1 MSVPVNLA
9 AYLNDPRRPADAL
22 GYREL
27 QGYLFAV
34 AAAPEL
40 VAPTEWLP
48 LILADAPALHSEDEA
63 NTLLNSLMNEYNVIN
78 DGVFSGQP
86 ALPAGCTFFVEPLAN
101 LEPGAPIAQ
110 WSRGFVRAHTWL
122 GDLWEDNIPAEWDD
136 EYAAILMTLSFYS
149 SRELATAFADET
161 KSTVGHLAA
170 SLRKV
175 FTPAMEEYVDLGRII
190 GNLLSPGSM
199 PPPRP

>member
-1 MSVPVNLA
+1 MPTSLA
-9 AYLNDPRRPADAL
+9 TYLNDPRRPADAL
-22 GYREL
+22 RYHEL

-40 VAPTEWLP
+40 IAPAEWLP
-48 LILADAPALHSEDEA
+48 LIIADGPALHSEDEA
-63 NTLLNSLMNEYNVIN
+63 NTLPSSLMDEYNVIN

-101 LEPGAPIAQ
+101 LEPAAPISQ
-110 WSRGFVRAHTWL
+110 WSRGFVRAHRWL
-122 GDLWEDNIPAEWDD
+122 GDLWEENVPAEWDD

-149 SRELATAFADET
+149 SRELATAFAEET
-161 KSTVGHLAA
+161 KSTVGRLAG
-170 SLRKV
+170 SLRNV

-190 GNLLSPGSM
+190 GNHLSPGSM
-199 PPPRP
+199 PLPSRL